1 MSLFRKITNEK
12 GNVLAMT
19 AMAMVFLIGCAAI
32 SLDVGLLYIERARIV
47 NAIDSAVLAGVQYLP
62 ERPEQALQTAASYA
76 QMNDLQVDEFQFQ
89 LSDTNFSIIGQ
100 VEREVPLH
108 FARIFNQELG
118 LVKARASA
126 RVASTS
132 AVNGIVPF
140 GVSEGNYQFGDVLT
154 LKRGAGTFIFPG
166 WYGCLA
172 LGGTGADIYE
182 KNIKFCYNDRIS
194 IGDFIPIETGNM
206 SGPTATGIKY
216 RIDQCQHT
224 PRCTIN
230 SFVDG
235 CSRILIV
242 PIVRVSEPDS
252 GSVEVVNFAA
262 FLASNYIGNGNEN
275 AVEGAFVRYVVPGE
289 IDDSI
294 SGYGLYSSYLYE

>member
-1 MSLFRKITNEK
+1 MSLFRKIINEK

-32 SLDVGLLYIERARIV
+32 ALDVGLLYIERARIV
-47 NAIDSAVLAGVQYLP
+47 NAIDSSVLAGVQHLP
-62 ERPEQALQTAASYA
+62 AKPEQALQTAASYA
-76 QMNDLQVDEFQFQ
+76 QMNDLQADEFQFQ
-89 LSDTNFSIIGQ
+89 LSDTNFSITGQ
-100 VEREVPLH
+100 AEREVPLH
-108 FARIFNQELG
+108 FARIFNQDWG

-126 RVASTS
+126 RVASVK

-172 LGGTGADIYE
+172 LGGSGANIYE
-182 KNIKFCYNDRIS
+182 NNIKFGYKGRVA
-194 IGDFIPIETGNM
+194 IGDFLPIETGNM
-206 SGPTATGIKY
+206 SGPTAKGIKY

-230 SFVDG
+230 SYIDG

-242 PIVRVSEPDS
+242 PIVRLSES
-252 GSVEVVNFAA
+252 RTEAVEVVNFAA
-262 FLASNYIGNGNEN
+262 FLATRYVGNGNEN
-275 AVEGAFVRYVVPGE
+275 AVEGTFVRYVVPGE
-289 IDDSI
+289 IDDNI